1 MAKVFLPSVNDVTLG
16 FRCALTF
23 RVLGG
28 FVKFQISICVVR
40 KLRRTTYNKYAC
52 GELSAKNGFG
62 GYVGFEPFVGVL
74 AGTTSEVL
82 IMKRE
87 VVEKAPEKIR
97 MR

>member
-1 MAKVFLPSVNDVTLG
+1 MPLCARRREKFGLND
-16 FRCALTF
+16 
-23 RVLGG
+23 
-28 FVKFQISICVVR
+28 
-40 KLRRTTYNKYAC
+40 
-52 GELSAKNGFG
+52 
-62 GYVGFEPFVGVL
+62 VGFEPFVGVL